1 MINAIRYMILKYFI
15 LPVMAILLI
24 SIFVGIIMLI
34 KERKENE

>member
-15 LPVMAILLI
+15 LPLMALLLI
-24 SIFVGIIMLI
+24 SIVVGIIILI

>member
-15 LPVMAILLI
+15 LPLMAMLLI
-24 SIFVGIIMLI
+24 SIVVGIIILI

>member
-15 LPVMAILLI
+15 LPIMAILLI
-24 SIFVGIIMLI
+24 SIVVGIIMFI